1 MSATPPRFLT
11 PPSSSPRPHASSSSS
26 PAKRTPSPFSS
37 AISTPTKS
45 FTPSTLTSQPPA
57 SRPEGVAPHFGQFY
71 VEDAVLASSV
81 SMTPQTSNPA
91 NESAGEKV
99 AAQAAASAGGGA
111 TATAANG
118 DRRKQ
123 SQPARIAAG
132 SLEVTD
138 SVVED
143 ASFGSDSDVNL
154 VIDMGS
160 PGQVCRT
167 VNEYITSVDLVKIEL
182 ILPDASTVVGEVPGI
197 VREFAVTL

>member
-81 SMTPQTSNPA
+81 TIMTPQTSNPTHEA
-91 NESAGEKV
+91 AEGKA
-99 AAQAAASAGGGA
+99 AAQATSGGGA
-111 TATAANG
+111 NATPANGANG

-143 ASFGSDSDVNL
+143 ASFGSDSDANL

-160 PGQVCRT
+160 PGQVCRA
-167 VNEYITSVDLVKIEL
+167 VNL
-182 ILPDASTVVGEVPGI
+182 
-197 VREFAVTL
+197 